1 MPPSPKSYPAP
12 LAGVLD
18 PGRLPPL
25 GSGRPNEPVRGLLA
39 GLDHA
44 ALADGRR
51 IRDREMV
58 DCCLAGL
65 WLLHDFLDESH
76 TISQGIETS
85 SGSYWHGIMHRREPD
100 FWNSKYW
107 FRRVGRHPVFP
118 DLLEAARAISDASA
132 PRGAQ
137 VARGARLATGAEA
150 DVICRPASDAARR
163 LIESSEWNPPG
174 FVDLCEAAHEGRA
187 PDGEW
192 CRRVAREEW
201 WLLFDYCYRQG
212 VET

>member
-1 MPPSPKSYPAP
+1 MAPSPKSYPAP

-25 GSGRPNEPVRGLLA
+25 GPGRPNEPLRELLA

-51 IRDREMV
+51 IRDRALV

-76 TISQGIETS
+76 TISQGIETTT
-85 SGSYWHGIMHRREPD
+85 GSYWHGIMHRREPD

-107 FRRVGRHPVFP
+107 FRRVGRHAVFP
-118 DLLEAARAISDASA
+118 ELLTAARAISDSPA
-132 PRGAQ
+132 PQGDRDGRNAQGA
-137 VARGARLATGAEA
+137 AA
-150 DVICRPASDAARR
+150 DEFCRPASDAARR
-163 LIESSEWNPPG
+163 QIASSEWDPLA
-174 FVDLCEAAHEGRA
+174 FVDLCEAAHEGRS
-187 PDGEW
+187 PDGDW
-192 CRRVAREEW
+192 CRRVARAEW

-212 VET
+212 VES